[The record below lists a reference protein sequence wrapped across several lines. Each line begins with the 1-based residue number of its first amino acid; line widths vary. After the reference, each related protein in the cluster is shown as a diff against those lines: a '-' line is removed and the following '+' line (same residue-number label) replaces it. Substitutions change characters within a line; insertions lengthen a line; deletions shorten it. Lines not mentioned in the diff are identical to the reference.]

1 VGRPKRFR
9 YRVTVRL
16 GDEHIEQL
24 EALSRSS
31 GLDRN
36 EVLRRAILDASIPS
50 WEAFEGLT
58 QIRKVQADQN
68 RLGGLLKLALS
79 NGVDRAALRHTLA
92 AIERT
97 NAKLRPLI
105 GRLAERV

>member
-1 VGRPKRFR
+1 MGRPKRFR

>member
-1 VGRPKRFR
+1 VGRPKRFKH
-9 YRVTVRL
+9 RVTVRL
-16 GDEHIEQL
+16 GDEHLEQL
-24 EALSRSS
+24 AALARKS

-36 EVLRRAILDASIPS
+36 EVLRRAILDAKIPS

-58 QIRKVQADQN
+58 QIQKVQADQN
-68 RLGGLLKLALS
+68 RLGGLLKLALG
-79 NGVDRAALRHTLA
+79 NGVEKAALRHTLA

>member
-1 VGRPKRFR
+1 
-9 YRVTVRL
+9 VR
-16 GDEHIEQL
+16 HL
-24 EALSRSS
+24 EALSQSS

-36 EVLRRAILDASIPS
+36 EVLRRAVLGTRIPS
-50 WEAFEGLT
+50 WQAFEALSEI
-58 QIRKVQADQN
+58 QKVHADQN

-79 NGVDRAALRHTLA
+79 NGVDRAAVRHTLA

>member
-16 GDEHIEQL
+16 GAEHIEQL
-24 EALSRSS
+24 EALCRSS

-97 NAKLRPLI
+97 SAKLRPLI
-105 GRLAERV
+105 GQLAERV

>member
-1 VGRPKRFR
+1 VERPKRFKH
-9 YRVTVRL
+9 RVTVRL
-16 GDEHIEQL
+16 GDEHLEQL
-24 EALSRSS
+24 AALARKS

-36 EVLRRAILDASIPS
+36 EVLRRAILDAKIPS

-58 QIRKVQADQN
+58 QIQKVQADQN
-68 RLGGLLKLALS
+68 RLGGLLKLALG
-79 NGVDRAALRHTLA
+79 NGVEKAALRHTLA